1 MKTVCTK
8 FKKARKKYG
17 QTIAVELTATIDSL
31 TAAETL
37 IDVYRNR
44 RKHLHRLTSDRKGQF
59 AVDIDGRKSK
69 YRLIFYV
76 LNDEEKILYEIG
88 DDINSFYKKV
98 KIVQIEEVSDGHY
111 GS

>member
-37 IDVYRNR
+37 MDVYRNR
-44 RKHLHRLTSDRKGQF
+44 RKHLHRLTSDRKG
-59 AVDIDGRKSK
+59 K

-98 KIVQIEEVSDGHY
+98 KIVQIEEVSDDHY